1 MPVETAERPGSAPA
15 APPADS
21 VPTGAGAGSETPA
34 GAAPERVA
42 AAPERA
48 AEGPKPGEGQP
59 PAPAAAADSA
69 GAGEPAGDKRV
80 ADAQRTMHAATERA
94 AMLRKQLD
102 QILGRPAAAASPT
115 GEAAPAAT
123 TPAAPAAVKAE
134 MRAAAPELSDATL
147 DAIYDKWADKALD
160 EKSAFKLMMRE
171 AVNLAVA
178 QTRSLASDPTLVDQ
192 TYERIL
198 ARAEQSARTNAIC
211 QSIESFWQESLPEA
225 TPQHMA
231 LFWKFADEAQK
242 AHPGNLTQQALYCL
256 ESGLSLIN
264 PVAARTS
271 AAARENESLT
281 RSAAASLPGGGV
293 LPGGAGGGEKL
304 PDFVTQVRALR
315 PRRPE
320 DE

>member
-1 MPVETAERPGSAPA
+1 MPEAAVVEERPGSAPA
-15 APPADS
+15 ATAADS
-21 VPTGAGAGSETPA
+21 APAGTGAGSETP
-34 GAAPERVA
+34 A

-48 AEGPKPGEGQP
+48 AEGPRPGDAQP

-69 GAGEPAGDKRV
+69 AAGEPAGDAKRV

-94 AMLRKQLD
+94 AQLQKQLD
-102 QILGRPAAAASPT
+102 VILGRPSAAAARP
-115 GEAAPAAT
+115 EAPAAAPAA
-123 TPAAPAAVKAE
+123 PAEVKAE
-134 MRAAAPELSDATL
+134 MRAAAPELSDAAL
-147 DAIYDKWADKALD
+147 DAIYEKWADKNLD

-171 AVNLAVA
+171 AVNLAVT
-178 QTRSLASDPTLVDQ
+178 QTRSLASDPSLIDQ

-211 QSIESFWQESLPEA
+211 QSIETFWQESLPEA
-225 TPQHMA
+225 TPQHLA

-242 AHPGNLTQQALYCL
+242 THPGNLTQQALYCL

-264 PVAARTS
+264 PVAAKTA
-271 AAARENESLT
+271 AAAREHESLT

-293 LPGGAGGGEKL
+293 PGGGGGGADKA
-304 PDFVTQVRALR
+304 PDFVTQMRGLR

-320 DE
+320 DD

>member
-1 MPVETAERPGSAPA
+1 MLEAAVVERPGSAPA
-15 APPADS
+15 VTAADS
-21 VPTGAGAGSETPA
+21 ATPGAGAGSERPA
-34 GAAPERVA
+34 GAAPESGA
-42 AAPERA
+42 AAPDRA
-48 AEGPKPGEGQP
+48 AEAPRPGEVQP

-69 GAGEPAGDKRV
+69 AAGEPAGADKRV

-94 AMLRKQLD
+94 AQLQKQLD
-102 QILGRPAAAASPT
+102 VILGRPPVAAAR
-115 GEAAPAAT
+115 PADGAVP
-123 TPAAPAAVKAE
+123 PAAPAAVKAE
-134 MRAAAPELSDATL
+134 MRAAAPELTDATL
-147 DAIYDKWADKALD
+147 DALYEKWSDKALD
-160 EKSAFKLMMRE
+160 EKSAFRFMMRE

-178 QTRSLASDPTLVDQ
+178 QTRSLASDPTLIDQ

-211 QSIESFWQESLPEA
+211 TSIETFWQESLPEA
-225 TPQHMA
+225 TPQHIA

-293 LPGGAGGGEKL
+293 PGGGGGGAEKAQ
-304 PDFVTQVRALR
+304 DFVTQMKGLR

-320 DE
+320 DD